1 MKGVEAV
8 EVVGDL
14 ASQQWG
20 LVTTAQAAACGVD
33 PQSLQ
38 RHEDGGRSGACQVV
52 CVWGVIIRGRAR
64 SGQGKPQTSG

>member
-38 RHEDGGRSGACQVV
+38 RHEDGGRSV
-52 CVWGVIIRGRAR
+52 RGF
-64 SGQGKPQTSG
+64 